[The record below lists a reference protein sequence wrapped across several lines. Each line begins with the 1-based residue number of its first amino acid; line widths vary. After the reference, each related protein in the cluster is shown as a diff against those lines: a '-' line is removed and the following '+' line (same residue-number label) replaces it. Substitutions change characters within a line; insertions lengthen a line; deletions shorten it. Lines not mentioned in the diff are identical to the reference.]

1 MKNNAQI
8 FPVEKMAKTLNV
20 SKSGFY
26 DYLKQKISKRKI
38 ENTKLIEKIK
48 SIYQEGREVYG
59 SPRIHRELIKSGEN
73 CSRKRVAKLMKQ
85 NNIRAK
91 TNRKWKKRKKPINW
105 SAPNLLNQNFT
116 ASKPN
121 KIWVSDITYVR
132 TLDGWLYLASILD
145 LFSKRIIG
153 LSMSNRMDVSLVK
166 SALNQA
172 LKRRNPREKVIHHSD
187 RGSQY
192 TSEEFRKTAEENN
205 IILSMNSGS
214 CYDNAAKESFFHT
227 LKTEYVYLNEIKTRE
242 ETKNNLFEYIEVFYN
257 RKRSHSSLGYISP
270 REFEEEYMKNQFA
283 CS

>member
-1 MKNNAQI
+1 MFSI
-8 FPVEKMAKTLNV
+8 EKMAEILNV
-20 SKSGFY
+20 SKSGY
-26 DYLKQKISKRKI
+26 YAYLKQKISNRKI
-38 ENTKLIEKIK
+38 ENTQLLEKIK
-48 SIYQEGREVYG
+48 YIYQEGRGVYG
-59 SPRIHRELIKSGEN
+59 SPRIHRELKKSGES
-73 CSRKRVAKLMKQ
+73 CSRRRVAKLMRQ
-85 NNIRAK
+85 NNIRAQ
-91 TNRKWKKRKKPINW
+91 TNRKWKKRKKPIIW

-121 KIWVSDITYVR
+121 EIWVSDITYVK

-172 LKRRNPREKVIHHSD
+172 IKKRRPREEVIHHSD

-192 TSEEFRKTAEENN
+192 TSEEFRKAAEENN

-242 ETKNNLFEYIEVFYN
+242 ETRNNLFEYIEVFYN